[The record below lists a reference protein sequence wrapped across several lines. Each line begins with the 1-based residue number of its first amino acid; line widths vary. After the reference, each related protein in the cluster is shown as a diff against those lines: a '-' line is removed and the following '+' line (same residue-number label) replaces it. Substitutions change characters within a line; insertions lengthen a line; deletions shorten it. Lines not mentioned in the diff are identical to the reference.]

1 MYVCVHILY
10 YIILCYIILYYIIL
24 YYIIYIYIYIYIY
37 ILCVCVCVCVCVL
50 YRLQVVD
57 TSPLRIRVKND
68 DVSMG
73 GDVIGQITFPIEQI
87 AMPGFE
93 QKASGFS

>member
-1 MYVCVHILY
+1 MNIHT
-10 YIILCYIILYYIIL
+10 YIILHYIH
-24 YYIIYIYIYIYIY
+24 IYIYIY

-50 YRLQVVD
+50 YRLQIVD

-73 GDVIGQITFPIEQI
+73 GDVIGQITFPMEQI
-87 AMPGFE
+87 AMSGFG
-93 QKASGFS
+93 QKASGFSLFRLSRRQVALVCLG